1 MIVTQ
6 IQHIFHNVREGLRT
20 KVYKTFQD
28 PKTFKEY
35 TTCEVFTDKGVMQ
48 NVPVKGTNVDKKV

>member
-28 PKTFKEY
+28 PKTLKEY
-35 TTCEVFTDKGVMQ
+35 FTCEVYTVKGVMQ